1 MGKLKTGFK
10 GNSARL
16 IRLQMDHEDIVR
28 VTDKVLA
35 AIVNAIL
42 GIADST
48 RALSKIEFSAVLT
61 QAAFAA
67 IYSSVKQQVEDG
79 VDDAGIVSTLVEQ
92 GLDRGVAAKLAKD
105 FRRGHLETVAMQRL
119 KDGVDSA
126 EIRSSLVE
134 QGLDQD
140 SAASVAANLAIQ
152 TCMESEARQASGR
165 RNMYFGAL
173 WCIGGV
179 IVTVVSYSAA
189 LSGGTYVLVAWGQSL
204 LVSSNS

>member
-1 MGKLKTGFK
+1 MKRKLA
-10 GNSARL
+10 S
-16 IRLQMDHEDIVR
+16 E
-28 VTDKVLA
+28 
-35 AIVNAIL
+35 
-42 GIADST
+42 
-48 RALSKIEFSAVLT
+48 